1 MRAPLP
7 AHAILVALVLLSA
20 AAGACAGR
28 AKLTPRELCND
39 SDRGCNSAAECTW
52 DETRQC
58 TMCYCRER
66 TGPDGPL
73 APPGTDVPAVPGKP
87 GGIRPG

>member
-1 MRAPLP
+1 MRASLP

-28 AKLTPRELCND
+28 VKVPPRELCND

-58 TMCYCRER
+58 TMCYCRANPEAPR
-66 TGPDGPL
+66 
-73 APPGTDVPAVPGKP
+73 PPGSDVPAVPGKP